1 MTGRRAFLKS
11 LAPVAVAA
19 IVPARA
25 ETKPTPDLC
34 EYYAE
39 CLASAMKSRHGGQWK
54 VELNHE
60 KKSIFG
66 RGVTQSSS

>member
-1 MTGRRAFLKS
+1 M
-11 LAPVAVAA
+11 APVAVAA
-19 IVPARA
+19 IIPARVEA
-25 ETKPTPDLC
+25 NPVDDMC

-39 CLASAMKSRHGGQWK
+39 CLAVEMKKRHGGQWK
-54 VELNHE
+54 VEINHD